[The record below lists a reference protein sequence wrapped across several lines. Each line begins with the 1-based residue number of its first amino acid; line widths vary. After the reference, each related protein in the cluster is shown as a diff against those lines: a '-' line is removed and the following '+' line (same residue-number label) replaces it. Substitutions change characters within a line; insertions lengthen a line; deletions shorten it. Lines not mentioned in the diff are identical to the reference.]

1 MVEVTCEGIYLKLSA
16 ARLALH
22 TPHFTNIIS
31 VLVGAAA
38 IVEQE
43 LHFSRPIHTL
53 WYLMDWCHKARFR
66 SAVSPVYKC
75 LALAIDAMNGLVRTE
90 QVSIG
95 EASQTIRSS
104 QKRSDPTPSLD

>member
-1 MVEVTCEGIYLKLSA
+1 MREFTQKLSA

-22 TPHFTNIIS
+22 TPRFTNIIS
-31 VLVGAAA
+31 VLVGPAA
-38 IVEQE
+38 IVEEE
-43 LHFSRPIHTL
+43 LRLSRPALAL
-53 WYLMDWCHKARFR
+53 WCLMYGGHKACFR
-66 SAVSPVYKC
+66 LAVSPVYKC
-75 LALAIDAMNGLVRTE
+75 LGLAIDAMNGLVRTE

>member
-1 MVEVTCEGIYLKLSA
+1 MRGIYLKLSA

-31 VLVGAAA
+31 VLVGLAA
-38 IVEQE
+38 IAQQE
-43 LHFSRPIHTL
+43 LHFSRL
-53 WYLMDWCHKARFR
+53 ALVFWRLMYGCRKARFR

-75 LALAIDAMNGLVRTE
+75 LGSAIDAMNGLVRTE

-95 EASQTIRSS
+95 EASKTIRSS
-104 QKRSDPTPSLD
+104 QKRSDPTPGLD